1 MPKSIFLSTAVLA
14 VAMPTM
20 ALAHG
25 GHVGELAGHSHWV
38 GWAAVA
44 AAAALA
50 AWAAKRGN
58 KADAETQEETAADDG
73 EQSPEPAEA

>member
-1 MPKSIFLSTAVLA
+1 MPKSAFLSTVFA
-14 VAMPTM
+14 VAMPTV

-50 AWAAKRGN
+50 AWAAKRGS
-58 KADAETQEETAADDG
+58 KADSDSEEDTAADDG
-73 EQSPEPAEA
+73 EQNPEPAEA

>member
-1 MPKSIFLSTAVLA
+1 MPKSVFLSTVFAA
-14 VAMPTM
+14 AMPTM
-20 ALAHG
+20 AFAHG

-38 GWAAVA
+38 GWAAAA

-58 KADAETQEETAADDG
+58 KADSEAEEDTAADDG

>member
-1 MPKSIFLSTAVLA
+1 MTKSVLLSALFA
-14 VAMPTM
+14 VAVPNL

-25 GHVGELAGHSHWV
+25 GHMGELAGHSHWV

-58 KADAETQEETAADDG
+58 KADAETEEDAAQEDG
-73 EQSPEPAEA
+73 DQSPEPAEA